1 MFSIAAVL
9 VILVVL
15 VVVSTWFSTLSSAF
29 KDASTADYILRPTS
43 PEYFAWLRRDELDA
57 QTRDLQSAG
66 FVSVGDF
73 TTEKTF
79 VGAEGAMQHS
89 APIASPKGNSAP
101 KAAPVQG
108 FVRVFVHP
116 QHGCT
121 ANILT
126 AYQEQPHTAPIHKP
140 CRIAVISEF
149 GTGDEQT
156 VVYATVNHSP
166 DVFAD
171 LHRSGRS
178 LWTRKI
184 GANAAELLE
193 IHLQR
198 REELAPRFGLP
209 LLRFRDADDYKAYEA
224 RSAARLRSIY
234 ARKNLFGAT
243 AQLALFKTTPLAK
256 NEAEWLGDFQMA

>member
-57 QTRDLQSAG
+57 HAGAVDLARE
-66 FVSVGDF
+66 V
-73 TTEKTF
+73 EKTF